1 MKKYTKKLISVL
13 MSACLICTSA
23 AICTPVGAST
33 AKAVTKSQEQRKEEL
48 EKKLEETNKKLKKL
62 GKEKQ
67 DTQEYL
73 NVIDTKLDTLK
84 EQYSITLNDVNQTE
98 NRVNQTEKNI
108 QTNTKTLADIESDLK
123 TMTANTQQLETDY
136 MEVQQK
142 YCQRMR
148 AIYISGET
156 ESVLSFL
163 LSANGIENFLTR
175 LEMVAA
181 VSRKDGKLMQD
192 VNAKITELQESQKRL
207 NKKQE
212 ELNKTQKVLKSD
224 TESLKIQ
231 QVSLNQKEA
240 EMKKKKTAMEKQQT
254 EANTVLQQI
263 NDKTKEYS
271 ELHDMTQ
278 EEIDQIDSDIQ
289 AAIKKYQNKQTTT
302 KKATTKKHTTT
313 KKPTTTKHNTTK
325 HNTTKKNEKTTK
337 VTTTEKETEEATED
351 IDSEFIN
358 MTYPCPDYTRITCAY
373 GAYRGHT
380 GCDFSTGG
388 TTGHK
393 IVAADSGTVII
404 SKDITCNRSRCK
416 KSYHGGGYCSYG
428 RYIVIM
434 HDKPNKNGETVYT
447 LYAHNSVRS
456 VSAGQHVSKGQQIA
470 LSGSTG
476 NSTGPH
482 LHFEVRL
489 GDGSY
494 SSCTNPAHYLP

>member
-1 MKKYTKKLISVL
+1 M
-13 MSACLICTSA
+13 
-23 AICTPVGAST
+23 
-33 AKAVTKSQEQRKEEL
+33 
-48 EKKLEETNKKLKKL
+48 
-62 GKEKQ
+62 
-67 DTQEYL
+67 
-73 NVIDTKLDTLK
+73 
-84 EQYSITLNDVNQTE
+84 
-98 NRVNQTEKNI
+98 
-108 QTNTKTLADIESDLK
+108 AD
-123 TMTANTQQLETDY
+123 
-136 MEVQQK
+136 
-142 YCQRMR
+142 
-148 AIYISGET
+148 
-156 ESVLSFL
+156 
-163 LSANGIENFLTR
+163 GIENFLTR

-192 VNAKITELQESQKRL
+192 FNAKITELQESQKRL

-313 KKPTTTKHNTTK
+313 KKPTTTKHT
-325 HNTTKKNEKTTK
+325 TTKKNETTTK

-351 IDSEFIN
+351 IGSEFIN

-404 SKDITCNRSRCK
+404 SKDITCNRSTCK